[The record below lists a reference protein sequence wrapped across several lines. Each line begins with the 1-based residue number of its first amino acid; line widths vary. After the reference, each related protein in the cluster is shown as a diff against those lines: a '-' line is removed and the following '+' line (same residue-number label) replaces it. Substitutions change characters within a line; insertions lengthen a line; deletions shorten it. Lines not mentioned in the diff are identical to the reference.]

1 MNLPILKSKSS
12 SKDSQ
17 IEGMEAKGTRE
28 TCLNVK
34 EEAITGL
41 SVLCLLVGPG
51 VGDLPVSDR
60 HQTLVPVVMAISEN

>member
-1 MNLPILKSKSS
+1 
-12 SKDSQ
+12 
-17 IEGMEAKGTRE
+17 MEAKGTRE

-51 VGDLPVSDR
+51 VGDLPVPDR